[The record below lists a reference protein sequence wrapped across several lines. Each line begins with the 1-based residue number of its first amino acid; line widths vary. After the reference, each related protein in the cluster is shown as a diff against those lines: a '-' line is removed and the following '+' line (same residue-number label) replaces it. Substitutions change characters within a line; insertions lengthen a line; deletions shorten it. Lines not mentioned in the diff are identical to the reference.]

1 MKYEATPKVGDLVCL
16 RSGVHPFDKF
26 PHGES
31 RAVCYVTGNT
41 IGVAGPVGS
50 AHQLVYLHRREV
62 VPATASVQPLSAPA
76 ESDPTGRKASDPG
89 AKMDAGKV
97 RPGLL
102 FNGMPRAL
110 WAVAEVATFGADK
123 YTDGGW
129 LTVPNGEA
137 RYNDAKLRHLLK
149 KAMGELTD
157 ADSHKLHLA
166 HEAWNALATLELY
179 LREQDT
185 QGSQQG

>member
-1 MKYEATPKVGDLVCL
+1 MTPTYEPGDLVCL
-16 RSGVHPFDKF
+16 RPYVHPFQGLV
-26 PHGES
+26 HGETRS
-31 RAVCYVTGNT
+31 VVSVVDNT
-41 IGVAGPVGS
+41 LTLTGPVGAS
-50 AHQLVYLHRREV
+50 YNHVYVHTREV
-62 VPATASVQPLSAPA
+62 MLAPGSAQPVSAPA

-89 AKMDAGKV
+89 SKLDAGKV

-179 LREQDT
+179 LRQQET

>member
-1 MKYEATPKVGDLVCL
+1 MTYEASPGIGDLVRL
-16 RSGVHPFDKF
+16 RSNVHPYYHFT
-26 PHGES
+26 HGDT
-31 RAVCYVTGNT
+31 RAVCSILGDTL
-41 IGVAGPVGS
+41 GVAGPVGS
-50 AHQLVYLHRREV
+50 AHKLVYVYKREV
-62 VPATASVQPLSAPA
+62 EMATASAQPVSAPA

-89 AKMDAGKV
+89 SKLDAGKV

-179 LREQDT
+179 LRQQET
-185 QGSQQG
+185 QGS